1 MKFKIRVPAT
11 TANLGP
17 GFDCLG
23 LALDW
28 WNTIEV
34 ETIAR
39 GLEVEIVQPRLK
51 GGRER
56 PSTFSNGVESIPRDA
71 TNLTIQAMRATFR
84 TAKRTMPGLRVK
96 MDCKIP
102 IGRGLGSSAAAIV
115 GGVVAANA
123 LLTAASH
130 AAPSTASSSRFA
142 PSESAQ
148 DGGVRTPRSK
158 RFGFFSQDELLALA
172 ARIEG
177 HPDNVAPALLGGLVV
192 SVQAKKDLVAA
203 RLDVPRKLGVI
214 IFVPNRT
221 LSTKIAR
228 GVLPQRVPRADAIFN
243 ASRTAFWIVAVESRK
258 WEWLEIATQ
267 DRLHQPYRAKL
278 VRGLYRM
285 FGAAMGAGA
294 RGVALSGAGPS
305 VIAFTDRNASKIA
318 RAMEQV
324 GIAGSA
330 RVVAVSNRGA
340 HLT

>member
-1 MKFKIRVPAT
+1 MRCRIKVPAT

-39 GLEVEIVQPRLK
+39 GLEIEIVQPRIR

-56 PSTFSNGVESIPRDA
+56 PAPFLGTDALPRDA
-71 TNLTIQAMRATFR
+71 SNLTIQAMRATFR
-84 TAKRTMPGLRVK
+84 AAKKQFPAIRVM
-96 MDCKIP
+96 MDCQIP

-123 LLTAASH
+123 LLKNK
-130 AAPSTASSSRFA
+130 F
-142 PSESAQ
+142 
-148 DGGVRTPRSK
+148 SK
-158 RFGFFSQDELLALA
+158 DELLVLA
-172 ARIEG
+172 AKIEG

-192 SVQAKKDLVAA
+192 SVQGKKELVAA
-203 RLDVPRKLGVI
+203 RLDVPRGLKGIV
-214 IFVPNRT
+214 FVPNRA
-221 LSTKIAR
+221 LSTKVAR
-228 GVLPQRVPRADAIFN
+228 GVLPKQVSRADAIFN
-243 ASRTAFWIVAVESRK
+243 ASRTALWIAAIESRR
-258 WEWLEIATQ
+258 WEWLEVATQ

-278 VRGLYRM
+278 VRGLNRL
-285 FGAAMGAGA
+285 FEAAMGAGA

-305 VIAFTDRNASKIA
+305 VIAFSDRSTTAVRIA
-318 RAMEQV
+318 RAMEGEGV
-324 GIAGSA
+324 AGSA

-340 HLT
+340 YLT